1 MTAALRAAL
10 ATQLSSALMVDD
22 EWSVRAPHG
31 FTWWPHRA
39 AQRVEVGE
47 PFEDGGAAGCRVV
60 VETDVLSLDREPTP
74 ALEAALAGLM
84 RFPPMAGFRVDRE
97 ARRVTLVST
106 LFVSDALTPFF
117 VPRLAVAAILQAA
130 YAELGS
136 DPLAKETGARPAW
149 SVHPSAG
156 ARPRPDGL
164 LRLVAGRIV
173 PAGDAP
179 SRWDD
184 PAELLAAADD
194 LAGQGARARASP
206 GALNARFPCLHGSED
221 PLAPVASSLLQVR
234 TREPHPELG
243 QGVFLRLFLPGG
255 GGLPGGRTPA
265 SVALA
270 LNGEEFADDRFT
282 GQGLGSW
289 TAESSEPE
297 TDLPVAPGP
306 PRLCHVTFLPNYV
319 RVPGALRN
327 AVADAGKRAAWVTHL
342 IAHRRG
348 VA

>member
-1 MTAALRAAL
+1 MTAGLRALL
-10 ATQLSSALMVDD
+10 AAQLSSALMVDE
-22 EWSVRAPHG
+22 EWTVRTPHG

-60 VETDVLSLDREPTP
+60 VETDVLALDAEPTP

-84 RFPPMAGFRVDRE
+84 RFPPMAAFRVGRDE
-97 ARRVTLVST
+97 RRVTLASA
-106 LFVSDALTPFF
+106 LFVQDVLTPLF

-130 YAELGS
+130 YAELGT
-136 DPLAKETGARPAW
+136 DALAKETGARPAW

-156 ARPRPDGL
+156 GRPGPDGL
-164 LRLVAGRIV
+164 LRLVAERIV
-173 PAGDAP
+173 PSGDAV

-184 PAELLAAADD
+184 PAELLSAADD
-194 LAGQGARARASP
+194 LAGQRARAFP
-206 GALNARFPCLHGSED
+206 GGLNARFPFLPGSVD
-221 PLAPVASSLLQVR
+221 PLAPAASSLLQVR
-234 TREPHPELG
+234 TRERHPELG

-255 GGLPGGRTPA
+255 EALHSGRTPA
-265 SVALA
+265 SVAMA
-270 LNGEEFADDRFT
+270 LNGEEFADDRFA

-297 TDLPVAPGP
+297 TELPVAPGP

-327 AVADAGKRAAWVTHL
+327 AVSDAGKRANWAAHL
-342 IAHRRG
+342 FAHRRG
-348 VA
+348 VS